1 MNPICKSNLV
11 SLSEIISNI
20 LESRINSMKENIDK
34 AELMLLD
41 NSIEDETVV
50 GNMRK
55 QMLEMYLHAN
65 RGYKD
70 DFRELFYVCDELSS
84 YNKNFRDLKGKA
96 LNLSLKLCDK
106 MMEIRETNKAKALKA
121 EQERILA
128 ARAER
133 YRTSS
138 EPIITNAV
146 VRMEKGYVG
155 NVGFVDVTY
164 HNGTS
169 ETIFSFYPDEIFF
182 TETELIDKTRSQ
194 AFKLYTEKDVAY
206 LRS

>member
-1 MNPICKSNLV
+1 MNPIYKSNLV
-11 SLSEIISNI
+11 SLSEIISNV
-20 LESRINSMKENIDK
+20 LESRINSMKEKIDK

-70 DFRELFYVCDELSS
+70 DFHELFYVCNVLSS
-84 YNKNFRDLKGKA
+84 YNKNFRDLTGKA

-146 VRMEKGYVG
+146 VRIEKGYVG
-155 NVGFVDVTY
+155 GVGFVDVTY